1 MFPTKNLKLKKKL
14 GYFDVEVFGNKN
26 ITKKKQR
33 LKKSAKGMGFKSYA
47 KRINSLKDIEKFAPI
62 QQEKQ

>member
-26 ITKKKQR
+26 ITKKNKA
-33 LKKSAKGMGFKSYA
+33 LKKVQKEW
-47 KRINSLKDIEKFAPI
+47 NLKAMQKE
-62 QQEKQ
+62 